1 MEYRHLCRAKRT
13 DNSEWV
19 EGFYFC
25 MTHPEGRYM
34 HHFIIPVGADLS
46 LGTPIENIQVEVDS
60 DTICWCTGLKD
71 NNEKLIWENDI
82 VKCKY
87 GKAIVKWGEG
97 EWKIEWIEGQ
107 IWRKDL
113 FFWSIEG
120 QGYRKDLSFWSMGD
134 VDLKIIGNEFDNPEL
149 LSLIHI

>member
-1 MEYRHLCRAKRT
+1 M
-13 DNSEWV
+13 
-19 EGFYFC
+19 
-25 MTHPEGRYM
+25 
-34 HHFIIPVGADLS
+34 
-46 LGTPIENIQVEVDS
+46 
-60 DTICWCTGLKD
+60 
-71 NNEKLIWENDI
+71 
-82 VKCKY
+82 
-87 GKAIVKWGEG
+87 KWGEG

-149 LSLIHI
+149 LNVYETVNVIIGGK